1 MPGLIG
7 STNCGLWNPFFQYKA
22 YGARRGV
29 GGKAGHIPVHVP
41 CWKTIGCLSS
51 NFHGFCEMQ
60 LCRYIHVCHV
70 LIHMQ
75 CLLVVQLA
83 LIHMQHLLVIHPA
96 LVQGELLHLVVLW
109 FMIIDSSTQKQ
120 VWWFFST
127 WYMFKFSTCWQS
139 GHWGSRALLN
149 PITLLLDQ
157 LDLKLK
163 QHMQETLMDPLDRT
177 LFVLF
182 GASGSF
188 LHTFWVT
195 WRYTVL
201 PFHFHWIWGCCCSLA
216 SEDWQIEMSIQVCSV
231 LRCKMQ
237 SGNWSKQVSRRKKM
251 FWRVKRCSE
260 IAILTQPT
268 YMSWSRGRHALYVS
282 RQKYRELCHI
292 SWERAKA
299 ANQLKIQ
306 MQRLYDQLDAY
317 LN

>member
-1 MPGLIG
+1 MFLKPAAWLDLDIRTHFGSWPGTWMVRERLNSNKGIGCRNMPGLIG

-120 VWWFFST
+120 VWWFFF
-127 WYMFKFSTCWQS
+127 YM
-139 GHWGSRALLN
+139 
-149 PITLLLDQ
+149 I
-157 LDLKLK
+157 
-163 QHMQETLMDPLDRT
+163 
-177 LFVLF
+177 
-182 GASGSF
+182 
-188 LHTFWVT
+188 
-195 WRYTVL
+195 
-201 PFHFHWIWGCCCSLA
+201 
-216 SEDWQIEMSIQVCSV
+216 
-231 LRCKMQ
+231 
-237 SGNWSKQVSRRKKM
+237 
-251 FWRVKRCSE
+251 
-260 IAILTQPT
+260 
-268 YMSWSRGRHALYVS
+268 YV
-282 RQKYRELCHI
+282 
-292 SWERAKA
+292 
-299 ANQLKIQ
+299 
-306 MQRLYDQLDAY
+306 
-317 LN
+317 